1 MSIPVNYY
9 EKRKGTTFKKGSG
22 VAHSFFREFIIWRM
36 ITFELTCS
44 RLMPNAAYLSNPE
57 GMLSKN
63 SRLSNVANKYKRD
76 AWVLVLWPI
85 FRKMP

>member
-1 MSIPVNYY
+1 MRR
-9 EKRKGTTFKKGSG
+9 EKAQHAKKGSG
-22 VAHSFFREFIIWRM
+22 VAHSFFRELVNLVLYRM
-36 ITFELTCS
+36 LTFELTCS
-44 RLMPNAAYLSNPE
+44 HLMPNAAYQSNPA

-63 SRLSNVANKYKRD
+63 SRLSNMANKYKRD